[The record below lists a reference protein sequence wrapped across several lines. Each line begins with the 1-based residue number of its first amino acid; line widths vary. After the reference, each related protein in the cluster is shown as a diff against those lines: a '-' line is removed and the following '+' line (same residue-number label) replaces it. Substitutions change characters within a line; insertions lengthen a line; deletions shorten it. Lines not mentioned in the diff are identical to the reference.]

1 MGKFLEALRQTAT
14 RPAPLETPDHRNVAP
29 VPVAKLVEEDEEVPF
44 IEVGPHKSMEASAS
58 VLATRPL
65 PASRAAAVS
74 AMLGPVN
81 TADTAVAHETRRRPH
96 FAPEII
102 AHHQPDHPISGQYRD
117 LLAVLTPTVSGE
129 GAKALLFA
137 PGLAGAD
144 AGAVL
149 LNLAVTAVRQ
159 AKTRVVIV
167 DANSCQQS
175 LADRLGLAARPGL
188 GEVLSGAIAL
198 DQALQLTDLAHLTV
212 LAAGGPAPAGLRL
225 VVETPASLLRKLRQ
239 RCDLVLVLGPS
250 WDASCEALAAACDVV
265 YLVLPERE
273 AGSPRVDK
281 LLQTFPR
288 QNARFG
294 GCILAAG

>member
-1 MGKFLEALRQTAT
+1 MGKFLESLRQTAI
-14 RPAPLETPDHRNVAP
+14 RPAPVEAPAHRAGAP
-29 VPVAKLVEEDEEVPF
+29 ATVIKEDEEVPF

-65 PASRAAAVS
+65 PASRATAVS
-74 AMLGPVN
+74 AVLGPAN

-102 AHHQPDHPISGQYRD
+102 THHQPDHPVSGQYRD
-117 LLAVLTPTVSGE
+117 LLAALTPAGSGE

-144 AGAVL
+144 AAAVL

-159 AKTRVVIV
+159 ANSRVIV
-167 DANSCQQS
+167 VDADPHQQA
-175 LADRLGLAARPGL
+175 LADRLDLAALPGL
-188 GEVLSGAIAL
+188 GEVLSGAVAL

-273 AGSPRVDK
+273 AGSPRVDE
-281 LLQTFPR
+281 LLKTFPR
-288 QNARFG
+288 QKARLG

>member
-1 MGKFLEALRQTAT
+1 MGKFLESLRQTAI
-14 RPAPLETPDHRNVAP
+14 RPARVEEPVHRNGAPAP
-29 VPVAKLVEEDEEVPF
+29 VVEVEEVDETDEEIPF
-44 IEVGPHKSMEASAS
+44 IEVGPRKSMEASAS

-65 PASRAAAVS
+65 PASPGPAVTFRPSPAEAA
-74 AMLGPVN
+74 P
-81 TADTAVAHETRRRPH
+81 RRPH

-102 AHHQPDHPISGQYRD
+102 AHHQPDHPVSGQYRD
-117 LLAVLTPTVSGE
+117 LLAALAPAVSGE

-144 AGAVL
+144 AAAVL

-159 AKTRVVIV
+159 GNTRVVVV
-167 DANSCQQS
+167 DADPHKPA

-188 GEVLSGAIAL
+188 GEVLSGAVAL
-198 DQALQLTDLAHLTV
+198 EQALQLTDLAHLTV
-212 LAAGGPAPAGLRL
+212 LPAGGPAPAGLRL

-273 AGSPRVDK
+273 AGSPRVDE
-281 LLQTFPR
+281 LLQSFPR
-288 QNARFG
+288 QGARLG

>member
-1 MGKFLEALRQTAT
+1 MGKFLESLRQTAL
-14 RPAPLETPDHRNVAP
+14 RPSSMEAPVHRNNAPAPVVEVEKADET
-29 VPVAKLVEEDEEVPF
+29 DEEIPF
-44 IEVGPHKSMEASAS
+44 IEVGPRKSMEASAS

-65 PASRAAAVS
+65 PAAPAPAVTFRPS
-74 AMLGPVN
+74 SPEV
-81 TADTAVAHETRRRPH
+81 AVRRPH

-102 AHHQPDHPISGQYRD
+102 VHHQPDHPVSGQYRD
-117 LLAVLTPTVSGE
+117 LLAVLTPAVSGE

-137 PGLAGAD
+137 PGLMGAD
-144 AGAVL
+144 AAAVL

-159 AKTRVVIV
+159 GNTRVVVV
-167 DANSCQQS
+167 DADPHKPA

-188 GEVLSGAIAL
+188 AEVMSGAVAL

-212 LAAGGPAPAGLRL
+212 LPAGGPAPAGLRL

-250 WDASCEALAAACDVV
+250 WDAGCEALAAACDVV

-273 AGSPRVDK
+273 AGSPRVDE

-288 QNARFG
+288 QGTRLG